1 VRDKMDKTI
10 GEINREIREAL
21 RKIKDKRIK

>member
-1 VRDKMDKTI
+1 MDKTI